1 MSKPLKLDLGCGRKL
16 YGKGW
21 IGIDKSEHSVAE
33 YKLDFTKVSLPFKD
47 CTVDEIR
54 SAHTFEHIT
63 GIDLIFLM
71 NECWRVMKWEKKMWI
86 YVPEIWCDLAWQDPT
101 HKNYF
106 VESSFKFFCGEYLIK
121 HKLDYGIKCTF
132 FEFQEPRREFPTGTS
147 STQKQYCTM
156 LKFCLLKSGRHHN
169 ECKKRFPFNIKD
181 VGKAVKAEAQTQ
193 LPVKSS
199 NPTVSTKPMHDPEW
213 FLNTRWKTEHNMNFS
228 DIAKRIAKHAINKHM
243 KRIVSIKVDASL
255 RYGENS
261 AAGGAAGL
269 LSDLRRKFTRIEG
282 FFKHDRQ
289 STTENIIDTLFDNAV
304 YSILAVMAIE
314 EGKIEEIMEERK
326 DD

>member
-1 MSKPLKLDLGCGRKL
+1 
-16 YGKGW
+16 
-21 IGIDKSEHSVAE
+21 
-33 YKLDFTKVSLPFKD
+33 VSLPFDD

-54 SAHTFEHIT
+54 SEHTFEHIT
-63 GIDLIFLM
+63 GDDLIFLM

-121 HKLDYGIKCTF
+121 HKLDYGIKCIF
-132 FEFQEPRREFPTGTS
+132 YEFQGPKREFPTGKS
-147 STQKQYCTM
+147 ATQKAYCTM
-156 LKFCLLKSGRHHN
+156 LKFCLLKSRKHYNKHKN
-169 ECKKRFPFNIKD
+169 KFPFNIKD
-181 VGKAVKAEAQTQ
+181 AGKAIKAEAKTQ
-193 LPVKSS
+193 LPVHLVVPEQ
-199 NPTVSTKPMHDPEW
+199 PTRSRASRCLSMHDPEW
-213 FLNTRWKTEHNMNFS
+213 FLNTRWKTEHNMDFS
-228 DIAKRIAKHAINKHM
+228 DITKRIAKHAINKHM
-243 KRIVSIKVDASL
+243 KRVVSIKVDASL

-269 LSDLRRKFTRIEG
+269 MSDLRRKFTRIEG